1 MQYTVAEINNNV
13 AKIQFSD
20 GSWTFVELNSS
31 MTEEQLDD
39 IVFHIMPPHLKTGEG
54 TPSFLT
60 AGATRTAAVA
70 LTPEVEEGGE

>member
-20 GSWTFVELNSS
+20 GSWTFVELRSD
-31 MTEEQLDD
+31 MTEAELDE

-60 AGATRTAAVA
+60 AGSTRTAALQA
-70 LTPEVEEGGE
+70 IESDNP

>member
-20 GSWTFVELNSS
+20 GTWTFVELRSD
-31 MTEEQLDD
+31 MTEAELDE

-60 AGATRTAAVA
+60 AGATRTAAVQA
-70 LTPEVEEGGE
+70 TESDNP

>member
-1 MQYTVAEINNNV
+1 MQYTVPEINNNV

-20 GSWTFVELNSS
+20 GTWTFVELRSD
-31 MTEEQLDD
+31 MTEAELDE

-60 AGATRTAAVA
+60 AGATRTAA
-70 LTPEVEEGGE
+70 LSSIEE

>member
-20 GSWTFVELNSS
+20 GSWTFVELRSD
-31 MTEEQLDD
+31 MTEAELDE

-54 TPSFLT
+54 TPSFLS
-60 AGATRTAAVA
+60 AGVTRTAA
-70 LTPEVEEGGE
+70 LPTEPTE